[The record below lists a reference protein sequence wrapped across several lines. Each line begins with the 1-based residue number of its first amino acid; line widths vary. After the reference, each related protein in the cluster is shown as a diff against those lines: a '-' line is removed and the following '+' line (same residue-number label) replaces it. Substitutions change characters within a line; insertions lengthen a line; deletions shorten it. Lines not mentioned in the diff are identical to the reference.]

1 MNLIIIFHILQYTSY
16 SRLKIFEVMKE
27 LKEKKLARCKRKL
40 MTLFQTPCKD
50 VLVNVDIP
58 TSSGARVS
66 FRACDAIMVTS

>member
-1 MNLIIIFHILQYTSY
+1 
-16 SRLKIFEVMKE
+16 MKE